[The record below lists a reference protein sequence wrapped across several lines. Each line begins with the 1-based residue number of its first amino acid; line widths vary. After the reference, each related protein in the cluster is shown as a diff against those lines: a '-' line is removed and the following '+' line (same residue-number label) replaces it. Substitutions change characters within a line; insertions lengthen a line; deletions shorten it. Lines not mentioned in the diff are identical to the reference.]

1 MLFYEKNN
9 RIQAAKD
16 GPLPIISM
24 EDSRLFMTK
33 KLQIRSKT

>member
-24 EDSRLFMTK
+24 EDSRL
-33 KLQIRSKT
+33 S